1 MTAIITEKFRLHN
14 ATQFQE
20 SFSEA
25 APNKYYMLIGKATG
39 FTSATSGGTDASPPT
54 PADDISSEYYVW
66 DQTIAGKNIT
76 SSDVTFA
83 VPRRDWANSTTFDM
97 YEDNVSSS
105 NLSTSGASSIYDS
118 TFFFRTSS
126 NRIYKVLDNNG
137 GTAYSGSEPTSES
150 TSPFAQGGYILKYM
164 YSITAAEQTKF
175 LTTDFMPVST
185 DSTVSAAAV
194 DGKIESVIVTGG
206 ASYTDGT
213 YYVAVN
219 GDGASAGTSSGA
231 IISFVVS
238 SGAIVDFGLTSGTDT
253 IVYAGGTGYTYGT
266 VTLTDST
273 VFEDAA
279 LSSAVDSG
287 DINNGSGGA
296 ISIVI
301 SPKGGHGSNAVNE
314 LGGHYVMLNTL
325 FIGAERDDLLTGND
339 FRNIA
344 IVTDPTTF
352 GTSTVASDSTIRQ
365 TFAAKLTSVS
375 GTFTADEKITQST
388 TNAIGKVVEW
398 DSANSILYFQQER
411 YTDFGTSSVGAY
423 VAFSGANAITG
434 ASSSAAGTPDSSAD
448 SAVTLANGFTIT
460 FSDGYVN
467 PELQPDSGNIIYN
480 ENRSPISR
488 ATDQTED
495 IKIVV
500 EF

>member
-14 ATQFQE
+14 AEQFFE

-25 APNKYYMLIGKATG
+25 SPTVYYMLIGKATP

-54 PADDISSEYYVW
+54 PVDDVSSEFYVW
-66 DQTIAGKNIT
+66 DQTIAGKNIS
-76 SSDVTFA
+76 SSDVSFA
-83 VPRRDWANSTTFDM
+83 IPRRDWANSTTFDM
-97 YEDNVSSS
+97 YEDNISSS
-105 NLSTSGASSIYDS
+105 NLTTSGQATLYQS
-118 TFFFRTSS
+118 TFFFRTSD
-126 NRIYKVLDNNG
+126 NRIYKVLDNNA

-150 TSPFAQGGYILKYM
+150 TSPFAQGGYVLKYM
-164 YSITAAEQTKF
+164 YTITAAEQTKF
-175 LTTDFMPVST
+175 LTTDFMPVTT
-185 DSTVSAAAV
+185 DSTVSAAAT
-194 DGKIESVIVTGG
+194 DGKIESLIVTAG

-231 IISFVVS
+231 VISFVVS
-238 SGAIVDFGLTSGTDT
+238 SGAIASFGLTSGTDT
-253 IVYAGGTGYTYGT
+253 IVYAGGASYTFGT
-266 VTLTDST
+266 VTLTDAT
-273 VFEDAA
+273 VFTDAA
-279 LSSAVDSG
+279 LSTAVSTG
-287 DINNGSGGA
+287 DIDNGSGGA
-296 ISIVI
+296 IQVVI
-301 SPKGGHGSNAVNE
+301 SPKGGHGFNAINE
-314 LGGHYVMLNTL
+314 LGGHYVLMNTL

-352 GTSTVASDSTIRQ
+352 GTSTVASDSTARQ
-365 TFAAKLTSVS
+365 TYAAKLTSVS
-375 GTFTADEKITQST
+375 GTFTADEKITQAST
-388 TNAIGKVVEW
+388 AAIGRVVEW
-398 DSANSILYFQQER
+398 DSSNSILYYQQER
-411 YTDFGTSSVGAY
+411 YTDYGTSSVGAY

-434 ASSSAAGTPDSSAD
+434 ASSSAVGTPDSTAD
-448 SAVTLANGFTIT
+448 AAVTLANGFTIT
-460 FSDGYVN
+460 FADGYVN
-467 PELQPDSGNIIYN
+467 PELEPDSGNIIYT

>member
-14 ATQFQE
+14 AEQFFE

-25 APNKYYMLIGKATG
+25 APHVYYMLIGKATP

-54 PADDISSEYYVW
+54 PADDVSSEFYVW
-66 DQTIAGKNIT
+66 DQTIAGKNIS
-76 SSDVTFA
+76 SSDVTHA
-83 VPRRDWANSTTFDM
+83 LARRDWANSTTFDM
-97 YEDNVSSS
+97 YEDNISSS
-105 NLSTSGASSIYDS
+105 NLTTSGQATLYQS
-118 TFFFRTSS
+118 TFFFRTSD
-126 NRIYKVLDNNG
+126 NRIYKVLDNNA

-150 TSPFAQGGYILKYM
+150 TSPFAQGGYVLKYM

-175 LTTDFMPVST
+175 LTTDFMPVTT
-185 DSTVSAAAV
+185 DSTVSAAAT
-194 DGKIESVIVTGG
+194 DGKIESLIVTAG

-231 IISFVVS
+231 VISFVVS
-238 SGAIVDFGLTSGTDT
+238 SGAIASFGLTSGTDT
-253 IVYAGGTGYTYGT
+253 IVYAGGASYTFGT
-266 VTLTDST
+266 VTLTDAT
-273 VFEDAA
+273 VFTDAA
-279 LSSAVDSG
+279 LSTAVSTGNID
-287 DINNGSGGA
+287 NGSGGA
-296 ISIVI
+296 IQVVI
-301 SPKGGHGSNAVNE
+301 SPKGGHGFNAINE
-314 LGGHYVMLNTL
+314 LGGHYVLMNTL

-352 GTSTVASDSTIRQ
+352 GTSTVASDSTARQ
-365 TFAAKLTSVS
+365 TYAAKLTSVS
-375 GTFTADEKITQST
+375 GTFTADEKITQAST
-388 TNAIGKVVEW
+388 AAIGRVVEW
-398 DSANSILYFQQER
+398 DSSNSILYYQQER
-411 YTDFGTSSVGAY
+411 YTDYGTSSVGAY

-434 ASSSAAGTPDSSAD
+434 ASSSAVGTPDSTAD
-448 SAVTLANGFTIT
+448 SAVTLTNGFTIT
-460 FSDGYVN
+460 FADGYVN
-467 PELQPDSGNIIYN
+467 PELEPDSGNIIYT

>member
-14 ATQFQE
+14 AEQFFE

-25 APNKYYMLIGKATG
+25 APHVYYMLIGKATP

-54 PADDISSEYYVW
+54 PADDVSSEFYVW
-66 DQTIAGKNIT
+66 HQTIAGKNIS
-76 SSDVTFA
+76 SSDVTHA
-83 VPRRDWANSTTFDM
+83 LARRDWANSTTFDM
-97 YEDNVSSS
+97 YEDNISSS
-105 NLSTSGASSIYDS
+105 NLTTSGQATLYQS
-118 TFFFRTSS
+118 TFFFRTSD
-126 NRIYKVLDNNG
+126 NRIYKVLDNNA

-150 TSPFAQGGYILKYM
+150 TSPFAQGGYVLKYM
-164 YSITAAEQTKF
+164 YTITAAEQTKF
-175 LTTDFMPVST
+175 LTTDFMPVTT
-185 DSTVSAAAV
+185 DSTVSAAAT
-194 DGKIESVIVTGG
+194 DGKIESLIVTAG

-231 IISFVVS
+231 VISFVVS
-238 SGAIVDFGLTSGTDT
+238 SGAIASFGLTSGTDT
-253 IVYAGGTGYTYGT
+253 IVYAGGASYTFGT
-266 VTLTDST
+266 VTLTDAT
-273 VFEDAA
+273 VFTDAA
-279 LSSAVDSG
+279 LSTAVSTGNID
-287 DINNGSGGA
+287 NGSGGA
-296 ISIVI
+296 IQVVI
-301 SPKGGHGSNAVNE
+301 SPKGGHGFNAINE
-314 LGGHYVMLNTL
+314 LGGHYVLMNTL

-352 GTSTVASDSTIRQ
+352 GTSTVASDSTARQ
-365 TFAAKLTSVS
+365 TYAAKLTSVS
-375 GTFTADEKITQST
+375 GTFTADEKITQAST
-388 TNAIGKVVEW
+388 AAIGRVVEW
-398 DSANSILYFQQER
+398 DSSNSILYYQQER
-411 YTDFGTSSVGAY
+411 YTDYGTSSVGAY

-434 ASSSAAGTPDSSAD
+434 ASSSAVGTPDSTAD
-448 SAVTLANGFTIT
+448 AAVTLANGFTIT
-460 FSDGYVN
+460 FADGYVN
-467 PELQPDSGNIIYN
+467 PELEPDSGNIIYT

>member
-14 ATQFQE
+14 ATQFFE

-25 APNKYYMLIGKATG
+25 SPSVYYMLIGKATP
-39 FTSATSGGTDASPPT
+39 FTAATSGGTDASPPT
-54 PADDISSEYYVW
+54 PADDVTSEFYVW
-66 DQTIAGKNIT
+66 DQTIAGKKIASGDT
-76 SSDVTFA
+76 SYA
-83 VPRRDWANSTTFDM
+83 LPRRDWANSTTFDM

-105 NLSTSGASSIYDS
+105 NLSTSGAATIYDA
-118 TFFFRTSS
+118 TFFFRTSD
-126 NRIYKVLDNNG
+126 NRVYKVLDNNA

-150 TSPFAQGGYILKYM
+150 SAPFAQGGYVLKYM
-164 YSITAAEQTKF
+164 YSITSAEQTKF

-185 DSTVSAAAV
+185 DSTVSAAAK

-206 ASYTDGT
+206 SGYTNGT

-219 GDGASAGTSSGA
+219 GDGTSAGTSSGA

-238 SGAIVDFGLTSGTDT
+238 GNAIQSFGLTSGTDT
-253 IVYAGGTGYTYGT
+253 IVYAGGAAYTYGT
-266 VTLTDST
+266 VTLTDAVVKT
-273 VFEDAA
+273 DAA
-279 LSSAVDSG
+279 LTTGVSAGVID
-287 DINNGSGGA
+287 NGSGGA
-296 ISIVI
+296 IQIVV
-301 SPKGGHGSNAVNE
+301 SPKSGHGYDAVKE
-314 LGGHYVMLNTL
+314 LGGHYVMMNTL

-339 FRNIA
+339 FRNIS
-344 IVTDPTTF
+344 IVTDPTTY

-365 TFAAKLTSVS
+365 TYATKLSSVS
-375 GTFTADEKITQST
+375 GTFTADEKISQAT
-388 TNAIGKVVEW
+388 TLAIGKVVEW
-398 DSANSILYFQQER
+398 DSTNSILYYQQER
-411 YTDFGTSSVGAY
+411 FTDYGTSSVGAY
-423 VAFSGANAITG
+423 IAFSGANAITG
-434 ASSSAAGTPDSSAD
+434 ASSSAAGTPDATAD

-460 FSDGYVN
+460 FADGYVN
-467 PELQPDSGNIIYN
+467 PEMQPDSGNIIYN

>member
-14 ATQFQE
+14 AEQFFE

-25 APNKYYMLIGKATG
+25 APHVYYMLIGKATP
-39 FTSATSGGTDASPPT
+39 FTSSTSGGTDALPPT
-54 PADDISSEYYVW
+54 PADDVSGEFHIW

-76 SSDVTFA
+76 SSDVTYA
-83 VPRRDWANSTTFDM
+83 VPRRDWANSTTYDM
-97 YEDNVSSS
+97 YEDNISSS
-105 NLSTSGASSIYDS
+105 NLTASGQASLYQS
-118 TFFFRTSS
+118 TFFFRTSD
-126 NRIYKVLDNNG
+126 NRVYKVMDNNG

-164 YSITAAEQTKF
+164 YTITAAEQTKF

-185 DSTVSAAAV
+185 DSAVSSAAT
-194 DGKIESVIVTGG
+194 DGKIESLIVTGG
-206 ASYTDGT
+206 SGYTDGT

-219 GDGASAGTSSGA
+219 GDGTSAGTSSGA
-231 IISFVVS
+231 IVSFVVS
-238 SGAIVDFGLTSGTDT
+238 SNAIADFGLTSGTDT

-266 VTLTDST
+266 VTLTDAT
-273 VFEDAA
+273 VFTDITLETAA
-279 LSSAVDSG
+279 TTGYID
-287 DINNGSGGA
+287 NGSGGA
-296 ISIVI
+296 ITVEI
-301 SPKGGHGSNAVNE
+301 SPKNGHGYNAITE
-314 LGGHYVMLNTL
+314 LGGHYILMNTL
-325 FIGAERDDLLTGND
+325 FIGAERDDLLTAND

-344 IVTDPTTF
+344 IVTSPTTY

-365 TFAAKLTSVS
+365 TYAAQLTSLS
-375 GTFTADEKITQST
+375 GTFTVDEKITQAST
-388 TNAIGKVVEW
+388 AAIGKVVEW
-398 DSANSILYFQQER
+398 DATNSILYFQQER
-411 YTDFGTSSVGAY
+411 FTDYGTSSVGAY

-434 ASSSAAGTPDSSAD
+434 ASSGAVGTPDSTSD

-460 FSDGYVN
+460 FADGYVT
-467 PELQPDSGNIIYN
+467 PELQPDSGNIIYT

>member
-25 APNKYYMLIGKATG
+25 APNVYYMLIGKATG
-39 FTSATSGGTDASPPT
+39 FTSGTSGGTDASPPT
-54 PADDISSEYYVW
+54 PADDVSSEFYIW
-66 DQTIAGKNIT
+66 DQTIAGKKIT
-76 SSDVTFA
+76 SSDVSFA
-83 VPRRDWANSTTFDM
+83 VPRRDWANSTTYDM

-105 NLSTSGASSIYDS
+105 NLSTSGASSIYDA
-118 TFFFRTSS
+118 TFFFRTSA

-137 GTAYSGSEPTSES
+137 GTAYSGTEPSSES
-150 TSPFAQGGYILKYM
+150 TSPFAQGGYVLKYM
-164 YSITAAEQTKF
+164 YTITAAEQTKF

-185 DSTVSAAAV
+185 DSTVSAAAT
-194 DGKIESVIVTGG
+194 DGKIESVIVTAGSG
-206 ASYTDGT
+206 YTDGT

-219 GDGASAGTSSGA
+219 GDGTSAGTSAGA

-238 SGAIVDFGLTSGTDT
+238 SGAIASFGLTSGTDT
-253 IVYAGGTGYTYGT
+253 VVYAGGTGYTYGT
-266 VTLTDST
+266 VTLSDST
-273 VFEDAA
+273 VFEDAS

-296 ISIVI
+296 IQIVV

-314 LGGHYVMLNTL
+314 LGGHYVMMNTL
-325 FIGAERDDLLTGND
+325 FVGAERDDLLTGND

-365 TFAAKLTSVS
+365 TYATKLTSVS
-375 GTFTADEKITQST
+375 GTFTADEKITQTST
-388 TNAIGKVVEW
+388 LAVGKVVEW
-398 DSANSILYFQQER
+398 DSTNSILYYQQER
-411 YTDFGTSSVGAY
+411 YSDYGTTSAGAY
-423 VAFSGANAITG
+423 IAFSGANAISG
-434 ASSSAAGTPDSSAD
+434 ADSSASGTPDSGAD

-460 FSDGYVN
+460 FADGYCD